1 MKTILNRIETIE
13 KQITSK
19 MGFDYNSMLKIEKW
33 IFDLGP
39 KDSVTLQEWSA
50 YKERELKHSGDVEK
64 TTKELNELEQKIR
77 SNDGFMELI
86 FYGNDGRVMGHIF

>member
-1 MKTILNRIETIE
+1 
-13 KQITSK
+13 
-19 MGFDYNSMLKIEKW
+19 MGFDYNSMLKIERW

-39 KDSVTLQEWSA
+39 RDSITLQEWQA
-50 YKERELKHSGDVEK
+50 YKERELKRALDIKK

-86 FYGNDGRVMGHIF
+86 FYADDGRILGHIY